1 MKKVYLTLAS
11 LFYTIIVFGQRVDLD
26 KYNFNASYIDLPSMV
41 IDTSYRTYFVEIDAS
56 SGIRKDLDEENPV
69 DMVHIQGWKKLSAIG
84 HVKIFT
90 RLEDIFVDNVEVK
103 ERVEIIKD
111 KNGKETGQKKYY
123 YLQILYTFAAEAKL
137 IDYKAN
143 LIANWTLADRDYI
156 QTYKTKEFSS
166 FIEASLYLKFRGV
179 DFTKEIG
186 KRAVR
191 KAMNYLSESM
201 TENFGF
207 TIRTVTDFLWIL
219 DSKKHPEYQPHRKA
233 WMLFKQAMFQMS
245 AEQPLDEVK
254 RSLFSVINY
263 YESIKKKYSS
273 NSKADRKLRYASC
286 FNLAKIYYY
295 LDDPD
300 AAMREAGEL
309 MINEYDEKDGRRL
322 EAYATEL
329 KNIFR
334 ETKFNSR
341 HFSLETENYT
351 APQSGIYS
359 STDY

>member
-1 MKKVYLTLAS
+1 MKKVYLILLS
-11 LFYTIIVFGQRVDLD
+11 LFCALIAFGQRVDLD
-26 KYNFNASYIDLPSMV
+26 KYNFNASYIDLPSMA

-56 SGIRKDLDEENPV
+56 SGISRDLDEENPADLV
-69 DMVHIQGWKKLSAIG
+69 YIQGWKKLSGIG

-90 RLEDIFVDNVEVK
+90 RLEDIFIDNVEVK
-103 ERVEIIKD
+103 ERVEVLKD
-111 KNGKETGQKKYY
+111 KDGKETGQRKYY

-137 IDYKAN
+137 VDYKAN
-143 LIANWTLADRDYI
+143 LITTWTLADRGYV
-156 QTYKTKEFSS
+156 QTYRTKEFSS

-191 KAMNYLSESM
+191 NSMNYLSESM

-207 TIRTVTDFLWIL
+207 TPRTVTDFLWIL
-219 DSKKHPEYQPHRKA
+219 DSKRHPEYQPHRKA
-233 WMLFKQAMFQMS
+233 WMLFKLAMFQMS

-254 RSLFSVINY
+254 RSLSSVISY

-273 NSKADRKLRYASC
+273 NSKADRKIRYASC
-286 FNLAKIYYY
+286 FNLAKIHYY

-322 EAYATEL
+322 EAYSTEL
-329 KNIFR
+329 KNLFR
-334 ETKFNSR
+334 ETKFKSR
-341 HFSLETENYT
+341 HFSLETESYT
-351 APQSGIYS
+351 APQSGTYS